1 MGASRAPAKDPL
13 RALLAERAD
22 SLAADALN
30 DGGQVPAERLDALA
44 RLARLADLRDAST
57 SAPKRRWPMVAVVL
71 GTLVGVSVLMFARVR
86 STEVELD
93 LQVSELSFI
102 VPAEH
107 VITDAMN
114 VVALGIDGLS
124 AVELPGL
131 QPGPGALQQ
140 ATTLRLAV
148 DRAGP
153 QRGTASLS
161 PIAVPARTRVSLR
174 QTQSPRQYR
183 LGVHGAVSDLAVS
196 LQGSVRIVLPPEL
209 NEVRD
214 FPIPRR
220 IGLQPDS
227 QGMTLDFETGDL
239 PGLPQPFRSPV
250 PAESLSLFRID
261 QFQTAGG
268 MRVPRVST
276 IQSGT
281 VFFDEI
287 DGHARPLRAGEGL
300 SLSRSDGE
308 IRELR
313 LDDSGLAVR
322 FHGEVRGMSVGMGG
336 ARRSLMPTWFEWL
349 SARHGLSLLWGATG
363 TVIGLFLTL
372 TGWWKRTA

>member
-22 SLAADALN
+22 SLAAEALN

-57 SAPKRRWPMVAVVL
+57 SASKRRWPMVAVAL

-107 VITDAMN
+107 VITDAIN
-114 VVALGIDGLS
+114 VVALGVDGLS

-161 PIAVPARTRVSLR
+161 PIAVPAWARVSLR

-183 LGVHGAVSDLAVS
+183 LSVRGAISDLAAS
-196 LQGSVRIVLPPEL
+196 LQGPVRIVLPPEL

-227 QGMTLDFETGDL
+227 QGMTLDFETDL
-239 PGLPQPFRSPV
+239 PGVPQPFRSPF
-250 PAESLSLFRID
+250 PADSLSLFRID

-300 SLSRSDGE
+300 SLSRSQGE

-313 LDDSGLAVR
+313 LGDSGLTVR
-322 FHGEVRGMSVGMGG
+322 FHGEVEGMSVGTGG

-349 SARHGLSLLWGATG
+349 SARHALSLLWGATG
-363 TVIGLFLTL
+363 AAVGLFLTL

>member
-1 MGASRAPAKDPL
+1 MGTSRAPAKDPL
-13 RALLAERAD
+13 RALLAEWAD
-22 SLAADALN
+22 GLAADALN

-44 RLARLADLRDAST
+44 RLARLADLRDAAT
-57 SAPKRRWPMVAVVL
+57 IAPKRRWPTVAVVL
-71 GTLVGVSVLMFARVR
+71 GTLVGVSALIFARVR

-93 LQVSELSFI
+93 LHVSELSFV

-114 VVALGIDGLS
+114 VVALGVDGLS
-124 AVELPGL
+124 AVELPGSH
-131 QPGPGALQQ
+131 PGPGALQQ

-148 DRAGP
+148 DRTGP

-161 PIAVPARTRVSLR
+161 PITVRTRTRVSLGR
-174 QTQSPRQYR
+174 TQSPRQYR
-183 LGVHGAVSDLAVS
+183 LGIRGAVSDLAAS
-196 LQGSVRIVLPPEL
+196 LQGPVRIVLPPGL

-214 FPIPRR
+214 FPVPRR

-227 QGMTLDFETGDL
+227 QEVTLDFETGDQ
-239 PGLPQPFRSPV
+239 PGVPQPFRSPV
-250 PAESLSLFRID
+250 PAESLSLLRID
-261 QFQTAGG
+261 QFQTAGRT
-268 MRVPRVST
+268 MVPRVST

-281 VFFDEI
+281 VFFEEI

-300 SLSRSDGE
+300 SLSRSEGE

-313 LDDSGLAVR
+313 LSDSGLTVR
-322 FHGEVRGMSVGMGG
+322 FHGKVRGMSVGTGE
-336 ARRSLMPTWFEWL
+336 ARRSLMPTYFEWL
-349 SARHGLSLLWGATG
+349 SARHALALLWGATG
-363 TVIGLFLTL
+363 TMLGLFLTV